1 MKRIHKFISII
12 CFIIISFPMTGF
24 AAEKNVEIISDSKYP
39 ITVEAERTVA
49 FDNQELIPIDEIL
62 IKETSKDTFSANQE
76 FIFSVK
82 NKPLFVEDEKN
93 SFNLMFE
100 QSESVKNFN
109 NNLKV
114 EYKSADGNLIV
125 TIKESD
131 PNKIESFTLTN
142 LTLIQNTNRVRLRT
156 YSLYASSNS
165 DTEVIPVVS
174 DFVEIEEHKL
184 QVEKEKLDIKIQI
197 NEKTFC
203 VNEIEKALKVPAF
216 ISKNGYTMLP
226 IREVTEVF
234 PGTKVLW
241 DNSRKEASILYGYDY
256 VSIIAGAN
264 VMHINGEENVLK
276 NAAEVHDGRMFVSLR
291 DMCRIYNIPSED
303 IIWDNTTQTV
313 YITTEVQK

>member
-1 MKRIHKFISII
+1 M
-12 CFIIISFPMTGF
+12 
-24 AAEKNVEIISDSKYP
+24 
-39 ITVEAERTVA
+39 
-49 FDNQELIPIDEIL
+49 
-62 IKETSKDTFSANQE
+62 
-76 FIFSVK
+76 
-82 NKPLFVEDEKN
+82 
-93 SFNLMFE
+93 
-100 QSESVKNFN
+100 
-109 NNLKV
+109 
-114 EYKSADGNLIV
+114 
-125 TIKESD
+125 
-131 PNKIESFTLTN
+131 
-142 LTLIQNTNRVRLRT
+142 IQNTNRVRLRT
-156 YSLYASSNS
+156 YSLYVSSNS
-165 DTEVIPVVS
+165 NTEVIPVVP

-197 NEKTFC
+197 NEKTFR

-241 DNSRKEASILYGYDY
+241 DNNRKEASILYGYDY

-264 VMHINGEENVLK
+264 VMHINGEENILK

-291 DMCRIYNIPSED
+291 DMCRICNIPNED

>member
-1 MKRIHKFISII
+1 MKRIHKFISTI

-82 NKPLFVEDEKN
+82 NKPLSVEDEKN